1 MYRLGQFLVFPAVF
15 LGLNLS
21 LFPDDGGGGL
31 TREIILF
38 GTGINTPVE
47 ISSEEGW
54 IPLAAI
60 NWDSDGIE
68 QHSGSEETR
77 WRLRTNYEHRRASG
91 PSTMQIRFR
100 GAAIGPTFSHPWSE
114 GADRKVD
121 AYSSWFEFSNQSIR
135 MNGRG
140 YIEAKLMAPPRI
152 PLSAKIYSVVLEVW
166 EMAPIEKM
174 APEVRLS
181 YASPLSRES
190 PAAPADANAIN
201 PKLTLHAAESF
212 ALSFVEACITG
223 NLSEYFNAQANPIR
237 LLDSGKAVAKYK
249 QSPPGAIDG
258 IKNLEDYKNMY
269 DYKLYGVS
277 TIRQLF
283 PEWFDES
290 RPWTPG
296 ENLYLFMGHLSKSG
310 KRLPPEI
317 DYLVFLIEADEDG
330 NWKVVGR
337 P

>member
-1 MYRLGQFLVFPAVF
+1 MYCLRQFLVFPAVF

-21 LFPDDGGGGL
+21 LFPDNDGSRL

-38 GTGINTPVE
+38 GMGTNTPIE

-54 IPLAAI
+54 IPLVAI
-60 NWDSDGIE
+60 DWDSDEIE
-68 QHSGSEETR
+68 QHLESEENR
-77 WRLRTNYEHRRASG
+77 WRLRTSYEHRRTSG
-91 PSTMQIRFR
+91 PSKMQIRFR
-100 GAAIGPTFSHPWSE
+100 GEAIGPTFSHPWSE
-114 GADRKVD
+114 GTDREVD
-121 AYSSWFEFSNQSIR
+121 AYSNWFELSSQSIK

-140 YIEAKLMAPPRI
+140 YIEAKLMTPPRI
-152 PLSAKIYSVVLEVW
+152 PLSAKVYSVILEVW
-166 EMAPIEKM
+166 EMAQIEKM
-174 APEVRLS
+174 APEVLLS
-181 YASPLSRES
+181 YINPLSRES
-190 PAAPADANAIN
+190 PAAPADADATN

-223 NLSEYFNAQANPIR
+223 NLSEYFHAHANPIR

-249 QSPPGAIDG
+249 QNPPGIIEG
-258 IKNLEDYKNMY
+258 VSNLEDYKSMY
-269 DYKLYGVS
+269 DYKLYDAS
-277 TIRQLF
+277 TVKQLF

-296 ENLYLFMGHLSKSG
+296 ENLYLFMGHLSKNG